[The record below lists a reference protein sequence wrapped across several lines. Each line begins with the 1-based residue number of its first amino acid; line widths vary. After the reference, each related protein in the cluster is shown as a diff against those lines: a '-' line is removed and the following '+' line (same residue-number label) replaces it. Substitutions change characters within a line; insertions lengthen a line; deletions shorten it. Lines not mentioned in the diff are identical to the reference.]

1 MNQISGGLTDYINN
15 DNMISSPVRQYDQD
29 GNFIKE

>member
-1 MNQISGGLTDYINN
+1 MNQISGGVTGYINN
-15 DNMISSPVRQYDQD
+15 DNMISEPVRQYDID